1 MDPEKKL
8 ECSACLPRHHNCM
21 CPLRRSHPQKYP
33 SFPAAII
40 EAQSPK
46 LAVNKHLKSYT
57 GKMRSKGS
65 KTQTVPFA
73 SLHCLKIIESFSI
86 PICFKYF
93 QIVIRVKV
101 VNTNRKSSALEVG
114 RKKVTCYSFSIL
126 FTFSF
131 HIFQFHLHFHVHLLT
146 QEVCTVPF
154 WKSAIKDKMQPHQAN
169 SRNLLPEKPS
179 FFVRVFSRQN
189 SLNWTMEFKD
199 TTINKPHTSRNS
211 PNFQTF
217 KFCRS

>member
-1 MDPEKKL
+1 MIAMVVYLIQILLQQSDQ
-8 ECSACLPRHHNCM
+8 AIWIQ
-21 CPLRRSHPQKYP
+21 RRSLSAVHVCPGTTTACAHSAGPILKIR
-33 SFPAAII
+33 ANL

-46 LAVNKHLKSYT
+46 WAVNKHLKSS

-114 RKKVTCYSFSIL
+114 RKKVTCYSFSFL

-131 HIFQFHLHFHVHLLT
+131 HIFQFHSFTVSPSLSRSSSHAGSMHCSLLK
-146 QEVCTVPF
+146 VC
-154 WKSAIKDKMQPHQAN
+154 D
-169 SRNLLPEKPS
+169 
-179 FFVRVFSRQN
+179 
-189 SLNWTMEFKD
+189 
-199 TTINKPHTSRNS
+199 
-211 PNFQTF
+211 
-217 KFCRS
+217 